1 MPIETTLD
9 HERRLVTFTLTG
21 TLETKEMLAALA
33 TAFAQR
39 KPGVVYNV
47 MSDNRAVDVPATPD
61 QIKTLVAEL
70 MRQSTVDG
78 MRAAMVVGTD
88 ASYGMMRMMSA
99 YTEPLG
105 IRVEI
110 FRDTEAA
117 LAFLDE
123 R

>member
-1 MPIETTLD
+1 VPIATTLD

-21 TLETKEMLAALA
+21 TLETKEMLAAL
-33 TAFAQR
+33 TGTFTQR

-47 MSDNRAVDVPATPD
+47 MSDNRGVDAPATPE
-61 QIKTLVAEL
+61 QVKMLVAEL
-70 MRQSTVDG
+70 MRLGAVAG

-117 LAFLDE
+117 MAFLGA